1 MEISAYKTIEK
12 EEVSKMTFHKEMDV
26 EQHEEL
32 RQQLEQA
39 TRLGNGY
46 HSKVSIYFYDD
57 EGPKRVETTS
67 PKGLTMYFDY
77 EDYKKS
83 SDFGKMVVALTKN
96 TPAYLIY
103 FPNTNYDYLDF
114 TYRFAE
120 TRLEI
125 RIAEKFP
132 L

>member
-46 HSKVSIYFYDD
+46 HSKVSIYFHDD
-57 EGPKRVETTS
+57 EGPKRVETTIWATGAKYICL
-67 PKGLTMYFDY
+67 KGGVCIPIDHIV
-77 EDYKKS
+77 E
-83 SDFGKMVVALTKN
+83 V
-96 TPAYLIY
+96 
-103 FPNTNYDYLDF
+103 
-114 TYRFAE
+114 
-120 TRLEI
+120 
-125 RIAEKFP
+125 KF
-132 L
+132 

>member
-46 HSKVSIYFYDD
+46 HSKVSIYFQDD
-57 EGPKRVETTS
+57 EGPKRVETTIWATGAKYICL
-67 PKGLTMYFDY
+67 KGGVWIPIDHIV
-77 EDYKKS
+77 E
-83 SDFGKMVVALTKN
+83 V
-96 TPAYLIY
+96 
-103 FPNTNYDYLDF
+103 
-114 TYRFAE
+114 
-120 TRLEI
+120 
-125 RIAEKFP
+125 KF
-132 L
+132 